1 MPRFEESGRVLPP
14 QHSEAQVKVLECN
27 PHRIRVPRYQWPPRQ
42 KRANED
48 KATLP
53 ATCLRCGAVVL
64 AEADPVP
71 RNLQVVLYG
80 PAEDPQGT
88 VMEEGVVLDAEPQE
102 TQPRGGVIQ
111 DEPQSPPRGGGRIR
125 A

>member
-1 MPRFEESGRVLPP
+1 MAPRFEESGRVAPP
-14 QHSEAQVKVLECN
+14 SHSEAQEKVLACK

-48 KATLP
+48 KATLASP
-53 ATCLRCGAVVL
+53 CLKCGAVVL

-71 RNLQVVLYG
+71 KDLQVVLYG
-80 PAEDPQGT
+80 PAEDPQGS
-88 VMEEGVVLDAEPQE
+88 VMEEGVVLDGEPAPE
-102 TQPRGGVIQ
+102 RGGTIQ
-111 DEPQSPPRGGGRIR
+111 EEPQSPPRGGGRIR